1 MTTID
6 LQVAR
11 RHDEIARLDND
22 LQKYLVLSDL
32 QARNETLFYAVLM
45 SDPATY
51 MPLVYTPTVGEACQ
65 KFGHIFRQPRGIYL
79 PISARGRLKELLCNW
94 PEKDVR
100 FIVVTDGERILG
112 LGDLGAGGMGIPLG
126 KLALY
131 TACAGVPPQYC
142 LPIVLDVGT
151 NNQSLL
157 DDPLYL
163 GLRQHRVRG
172 DEYLAFVD
180 EFVDAVEAL
189 YPKCCIQWEDFA
201 NINAVPILA
210 RYRDKIC
217 TFNDDIQGTA
227 GIALAGILAALRLT
241 GQKLTDQRFL
251 FLGAGSAATG
261 IAELISLAMAREGA
275 DLAEARRR
283 NALFDV
289 NGLLVTGRTDLAEF
303 QKPFAQDRAPVSTFV
318 EAVKALRP
326 TGIIG
331 VSTVP
336 KLFTREVIEA
346 MASINERPIIFPYS
360 NPTSRSEC
368 TAEEAY
374 RWSDGRAVF
383 ASGSPFPPVEIAGR
397 RFVPGQGNN
406 VYIFPA
412 MGMAVFATEASRVT
426 EEMFI
431 VAAQAVA
438 EQVTRGEPLCGADLP
453 AAEPYLRGIGPRC
466 RTDRRLYFR
475 PGAGAGAAAEGY
487 RRADPGPHLPSRLFG
502 VGPDGGGDAGRAA
515 RPSPRRRRS
524 QAVASPIPSG
534 IPTRGNRRR
543 HDGTANPARRNREA
557 ATGNHGIFVDEKGIA
572 LRPATRRL
580 PFVASSAMANRSR
593 AVCRE
598 VTSLGAS
605 TNSRSQ
611 AATALACAAHI
622 RVCGS

>member
-1 MTTID
+1 M
-6 LQVAR
+6 
-11 RHDEIARLDND
+11 
-22 LQKYLVLSDL
+22 
-32 QARNETLFYAVLM
+32 QARNETLYYAVLM

-51 MPLVYTPTVGEACQ
+51 MPLVYTPTVAEACQ
-65 KFGHIFRQPRGIYL
+65 KFAHIFRTARGMYL
-79 PISARGRLKELLCNW
+79 PISARGRVKELLANW
-94 PEKDVR
+94 PEQDVR

-131 TACAGVPPQYC
+131 TACAGVPPRYC

-151 NNQSLL
+151 NNQTLL
-157 DDPLYL
+157 DDPLYQ
-163 GLRQHRVRG
+163 GLRQQRVRG
-172 DEYLAFVD
+172 EEYLAFVD
-180 EFVDAVEAL
+180 EFVAAVQQR

-201 NINAVPILA
+201 NLNAVPILA

-227 GIALAGILAALRLT
+227 GVALAGIVAALRLT
-241 GQKLTDQRFL
+241 GQKLADQRFL

-275 DLAEARRR
+275 DLATARQR
-283 NALFDV
+283 NALFDI
-289 NGLLVTGRTDLAEF
+289 NGLVVSSRTDLAAF

-318 EAVKALRP
+318 DAVEALRP

-336 KLFTREVIEA
+336 KLFTHEVIQA
-346 MASINERPIIFPYS
+346 MARINERPIIFPYS

-412 MGMAVFATEASRVT
+412 MGMAVFATEATRVT

-438 EQVTRGEPLCGADLP
+438 EQVTEEDLAMGLIYPPQSHILDASLHVAERIATCIFDQGLAQVPRPTDVGLLIRERVYRPLYP
-453 AAEPYLRGIGPRC
+453 E
-466 RTDRRLYFR
+466 
-475 PGAGAGAAAEGY
+475 
-487 RRADPGPHLPSRLFG
+487 
-502 VGPDGGGDAGRAA
+502 
-515 RPSPRRRRS
+515 
-524 QAVASPIPSG
+524 
-534 IPTRGNRRR
+534 
-543 HDGTANPARRNREA
+543 
-557 ATGNHGIFVDEKGIA
+557 
-572 LRPATRRL
+572 
-580 PFVASSAMANRSR
+580 
-593 AVCRE
+593 
-598 VTSLGAS
+598 
-605 TNSRSQ
+605 
-611 AATALACAAHI
+611 
-622 RVCGS
+622 